1 MNATPP
7 AVCTRTDSLY
17 RLARLTLK
25 ELRETLRDRRTIV
38 TLVLMPLL
46 VYPLLSMAFK
56 QFLVAGVGSTKPIEW
71 RIGVQSD
78 EDRRDLERILNASVR
93 LDDPYL
99 DTEDAGEKDET
110 ASPLDPSTPPKP
122 ALEQIKIGV
131 FPEDLAE
138 AVEHDIVHA
147 GLVSRSREAPTSQR
161 PAGRVQFD
169 LLYRPDDAPSRELA
183 EFLAA
188 ELRKYYEEELTR
200 RLQRLGESGERA
212 AQWRLRP
219 ITRETTGP
227 GSLATLVP
235 MILIL
240 MTITGAVYP
249 AIDLTAGE
257 RERGTLEALMAAPV
271 PRLGLLLAKYVA
283 VLTVAILTALVN
295 IAGMTATL
303 IATGLG
309 PVIFGPAGLAPGAV
323 VAVFALLVL
332 FAAFFAAVLLC
343 VTSFARSF
351 KEAQAYLIPLMMV
364 SLAPGFVSLLPDLA
378 LNAWWSVVPLANM
391 VLLARDVL
399 AGQVHLLWGAVAVAT
414 TGLYAAA
421 ALALAARIFGSDSIL
436 YGSEGSWGDLF
447 RRPDRLAPQASI
459 SGALACLALVVPLY
473 VLLSGLLVQIASQ
486 GMTQQ
491 LVASSLMLLVLFAL
505 LPLAVARF
513 QSVNLAAGFQITHA
527 SPWSLVGSLLIGC
540 GAAPLAMALILL
552 SQKFGISTFTTEQ
565 IAEKGPLVER
575 LVAAWRGI
583 PPAVVYLAIA
593 VAPGICEELFFRGYL
608 LGALRGRVPAWLAIG
623 STAVVFGLFHASVGG
638 IIALE
643 RVLASMALGVVLGW
657 VAWTTR
663 SVIPGMVLH
672 VTSNSL
678 VVALAL
684 RGEWLHGLGWNLE
697 GKDQI
702 PPAWLAGAIL
712 LALVGALLV
721 YLGRRTSPPVVSPAA
736 PVVTPG

>member
-1 MNATPP
+1 MSLSEAP
-7 AVCTRTDSLY
+7 ARTRADQLP
-17 RLARLTLK
+17 RLLRLTLK

-56 QFLVAGVGSTKPIEW
+56 QFLVTGAGPNRAASW
-71 RIGVQSD
+71 RIGAESN
-78 EDRRDLERILNASVR
+78 EELLAMRHILEISGSLADPQAGAS
-93 LDDPYL
+93 
-99 DTEDAGEKDET
+99 DAGNGS
-110 ASPLDPSTPPKP
+110 APGVIP
-122 ALEQIKIGV
+122 APNQPARPRWEQFECKIV
-131 FPEDLAE
+131 PDKLAD
-138 AVEHDIVHA
+138 AVEQGAIDV
-147 GLVSRSREAPTSQR
+147 GLVARSREAPTTER
-161 PAGRVQFD
+161 PLGLVHFD
-169 LLYRPDDAPSRELA
+169 LLYRPGNANSRELA
-183 EFLAA
+183 EFLTA
-188 ELRKYYEEELTR
+188 ELRKFNDDELAG
-200 RLQRLGESGERA
+200 RLRKWGDTGQRV
-212 AQWRLRP
+212 AQWRMRP
-219 ITRETTGP
+219 ITQEASGP

-295 IAGMTATL
+295 LAGMTATL
-303 IATGLG
+303 LATGLG
-309 PVIFGPAGLAPGAV
+309 PAIFGPAGLAPGAV

-391 VLLARDVL
+391 ALLARDVL
-399 AGQVHLLWGAVAVAT
+399 AGQVNLLWGAVAVAT

-436 YGSEGSWGDLF
+436 YGAEGSWGDLF

-473 VLLSGLLVQIASQ
+473 VLLSGLLVQIASL
-486 GMTQQ
+486 GMARQ
-491 LVASSLMLLVLFAL
+491 LAASGLMLVVLFAL

-513 QSVNLAAGFQITHA
+513 QGVDLARGFQVFRP
-527 SPWSLVGSLLIGC
+527 SLWSLIGSLLLGC

-552 SQKFGISTFTTEQ
+552 SQQWGISTLTAEQ
-565 IAEKGPLVER
+565 MAEKGPLVEQ

-583 PPAVVYLAIA
+583 PPVVVFLAIA
-593 VAPGICEELFFRGYL
+593 AAPGICEELFFRGYL
-608 LGALRGRVPAWLAIG
+608 LGALRGRVSAWMAIG
-623 STAVVFGLFHASVGG
+623 ATAVAFGLFHASVGG

-643 RVLASMALGVVLGW
+643 RVLASTALGLVLGW

-672 VTSNSL
+672 VVNNSL

-684 RGEWLHGLGWNLE
+684 RSEWLHRLGWNLE

-702 PPAWLAGAIL
+702 PAPWLAGAIVI
-712 LALVGALLV
+712 ALVGALLV
-721 YLGRRTSPPVVSPAA
+721 YLGRQTVPRHISPAE
-736 PVVTPG
+736 PVITPG

>member
-7 AVCTRTDSLY
+7 AVRTRTDSLY

-56 QFLVAGVGSTKPIEW
+56 QFLVAGVGATKPIEW
-71 RIGVQSD
+71 RIGAQSEVELQALQQILRESAELHD
-78 EDRRDLERILNASVR
+78 PHLVTDDSSEEDKTALQ
-93 LDDPYL
+93 
-99 DTEDAGEKDET
+99 
-110 ASPLDPSTPPKP
+110 ASPSKPRPQWEELNYKLVPSK
-122 ALEQIKIGV
+122 LS
-131 FPEDLAE
+131 D
-138 AVEHDIVHA
+138 AVEQGMIDV
-147 GLVSRSREAPTSQR
+147 GLVARSREAPTTER
-161 PAGRVQFD
+161 PVGLVHFD
-169 LLYRPDDAPSRELA
+169 LLYRPGDANSREFA
-183 EFLAA
+183 EFVAA
-188 ELRKYYEEELTR
+188 ELRKFNEHEITR
-200 RLQRLGESGERA
+200 RLQRLGDAGERVA
-212 AQWRLRP
+212 DWRLSPIVRP
-219 ITRETTGP
+219 ASGA

-303 IATGLG
+303 LATGLG

-399 AGQVHLLWGAVAVAT
+399 AGHVNLLWGAVAVGT

-473 VLLSGLLVQIASQ
+473 VLLSGMLVQIASQ
-486 GMTQQ
+486 GMTRQ
-491 LVASSLMLLVLFAL
+491 LMASSLMLLVLFAL

-513 QSVNLAAGFQITHA
+513 QSVDLAAGFQLTRP

-552 SQKFGISTFTTEQ
+552 SQRFGISTFSAEQ

-583 PPAVVYLAIA
+583 PPAVVFLAIA

-623 STAVVFGLFHASVGG
+623 STALVFGLFHASVGG

-643 RVLASMALGVVLGW
+643 RVLASMALGLILGW

-672 VTSNSL
+672 VASNAL

-702 PPAWLAGAIL
+702 PPAWLAGAIGMAL
-712 LALVGALLV
+712 LGALLV
-721 YLGRRTSPPVVSPAA
+721 YWGRRASPPVVSPAE
-736 PVVTPG
+736 PVITPG